1 VSNKILFLIALG
13 FILLGFLLG
22 GIGAHY
28 DEHRFAVGNMVTSDN
43 VDNTLAIC
51 VGLSWGICIDILIY
65 VIYRACRRRDNDNSK
80 DT

>member
-1 VSNKILFLIALG
+1 
-13 FILLGFLLG
+13 
-22 GIGAHY
+22 
-28 DEHRFAVGNMVTSDN
+28 MVTSDN